1 MFRVRRSK
9 RFSELRARARNDA
22 FVIFLRSSIRFY
34 SFIDPREQREREI
47 RWRVLFSFSTE
58 RRATGL
64 LAVRFESESTRR
76 GRNIS
81 PLLHR
86 GM

>member
-34 SFIDPREQREREI
+34 SFIDRREQREI
-47 RWRVLFSFSTE
+47 RSRVLFSFSTE
-58 RRATGL
+58 KRATGL